1 MNEFLNTT
9 QEKLEKLVNKNKNL
23 DLTDMTANE
32 RIVEYYDKV
41 YIKDFELEKY
51 DLDKYDKDLNYLSE
65 NESKNLV
72 DENSKYI
79 LIGEF

>member
-9 QEKLEKLVNKNKNL
+9 QEKLEKLVDKNKNL
-23 DLTDMTANE
+23 DLNDMTANE

-51 DLDKYDKDLNYLSE
+51 DLDKYEKDLNYLSE